1 MEFVNIK
8 IEKYAIAIRLS
19 IYANIHI
26 HNIFGQIHKRDIK
39 IYKYIDGWTDRPI
52 EK

>member
-1 MEFVNIK
+1 MCNRDKHSFNMEFVNIK

-26 HNIFGQIHKRDIK
+26 HNIFGQRHKRDIK
-39 IYKYIDGWTDRPI
+39 I
-52 EK
+52 